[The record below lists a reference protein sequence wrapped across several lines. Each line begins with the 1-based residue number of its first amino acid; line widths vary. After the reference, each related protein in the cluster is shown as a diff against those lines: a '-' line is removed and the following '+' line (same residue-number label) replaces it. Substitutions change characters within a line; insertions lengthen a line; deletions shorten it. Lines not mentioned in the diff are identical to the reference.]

1 MTLPMTSRKTILG
14 NNPKMCTKMKKFNS
28 ILVAAMGMAALTVS
42 CKQEGLEPVAPEEGQ
57 TIKVE
62 VSLGETLK
70 GTFTDREGLRWEVGD
85 VLWCWDWNT
94 GDKFESKAL
103 TAEDLFEEGTTA
115 SFTFPKELISVD
127 REIEFVSPNNHPSN
141 KMEVT
146 YTMNDDANLS
156 HEFNSFTQD
165 EAGSINKRRLFLHN
179 GKTLITNAKG
189 NVPKVKMDICGTI
202 VRVMPYTTTHNDEKV
217 LSVQLN
223 TKAGTYLIGTV
234 IYDRK
239 NGTYTSAT
247 EKKYA
252 AYNNIKATLKT
263 PFSLDGVTSK
273 ESSKGIYLPIPATA
287 KGESFEG
294 YQVTVETDKGV
305 YLFLTDKALTVSENA
320 VKNIYLNL
328 EKGSTGLLRYVGSIG
343 ESTDDIVVPSTSNAN
358 MDLGFWK
365 AQVSSNGSG
374 WEDRL
379 NAENKAF
386 YDNVV
391 FECKDAVTGKPVDW
405 VSVSYGSSDCCHWMA
420 NIKENVGEERS
431 AIITGTYSN
440 VDDYALENGY
450 KTVSRK
456 LVQKAEGAVKVLDF
470 QNGIGDTVIDPE
482 EKETSLNWY
491 AIRVD
496 GQVIEGS
503 DARYDELYGNA
514 TFTAYVNGVGS
525 EVADWLTVS
534 YKPKSTWVAVK
545 AQKNVGAERKALVYC
560 EYKAPEGYEFKEGIP
575 GYKDKTTCYMQFLV
589 TQKAGMVVTASFDG
603 VYSGLVP
610 AAGETIAAANLK
622 VEVNGV
628 AVSDYTKLSEYGL
641 SLSASAGTV
650 SVAADGKVTLVVPE
664 NKPNKEKTYT
674 ISLKQESKVIASCEI
689 KQEAGEG
696 SGVVEHTYSY
706 NVFNNAENGSK
717 NVGFGKEAG
726 TKGDWYRIE
735 NVTIDGKT
743 YKPGDDMKNLVEDT
757 ELISALTSHIFTF
770 GEITESDVQVSG
782 VDPLTTDPESFVELV
797 PWTDGGAAIYFRI
810 VFKNEN
816 ATGAR
821 RTFKVITKDG
831 EGNVTSTIVY
841 FQNA

>member
-1 MTLPMTSRKTILG
+1 
-14 NNPKMCTKMKKFNS
+14 MKKFNS

-70 GTFTDREGLRWEVGD
+70 GTFTDSEGLRWEVGD
-85 VLWCWDWNT
+85 VLWCWDWNRNE
-94 GDKFESKAL
+94 KFESEAL
-103 TAEDLFEEGTTA
+103 TAEDLSTDHTTA
-115 SFTFPKELISVD
+115 SFTFPKELISKD
-127 REIEFVSPNNHPSN
+127 REIEFVSPNNHPDN

-146 YTMNDDANLS
+146 YTMNDDVNLCP
-156 HEFNSFTQD
+156 EFNSFTQD

-179 GKTLITNAKG
+179 GNALITNAKG
-189 NVPKVKMDICGTI
+189 NVPKVKMEICGTI
-202 VRVMPYTTTHNDEKV
+202 VRVMPYTTTHNDEEV
-217 LSVQLN
+217 RSVQLN
-223 TKAGTYLIGTV
+223 TKAGTNLTGTV
-234 IYDRK
+234 VYDRK

-252 AYNNIKATLKT
+252 AHNNIKATLKKS
-263 PFSLDGVTSK
+263 FSLDGVTSK
-273 ESSKGIYLPIPATA
+273 GSSKGIYLPIPATA

-328 EKGSTGLLRYVGSIG
+328 EKGSKGLLRYFGSIG
-343 ESTDDIVVPSTSNAN
+343 QSTDDIVVPSTSNAN
-358 MDLGFWK
+358 MDLGFWQ
-365 AQVSSNGSG
+365 AQVSSNGSA

-405 VSVSYGSSDCCHWMA
+405 VSVSYGSGDCCHWMA

-431 AIITGTYSN
+431 AIITGTFSN
-440 VDDYALENGY
+440 VDGYALENGY

-456 LVQKAEGAVKVLDF
+456 LVQKAAGAVKVLDF

-482 EKETSLNWY
+482 EKETDLNWY

-496 GQVIEGS
+496 GQTIEGT

-514 TFTAYVNGVGS
+514 TFTAYVDGVGS

-545 AQKNVGAERKALVYC
+545 ALKNVGAERKALVYR
-560 EYKAPEGYEFKEGIP
+560 EFKAPEGYEFKEGIP
-575 GYKDKTTCYMQFLV
+575 GYKDKTTAYMQFFV
-589 TQKAGMVVTASFDG
+589 TQKSGMVVTASFDG

-610 AAGETIAAANLK
+610 AAGGTIAAANLK

-628 AVSDYTKLSEYGL
+628 AVSDYTKLSENGL
-641 SLSASAGTV
+641 TLTASAGTV

-689 KQEAGEG
+689 KQEAGDG
-696 SGVVEHTYSY
+696 SGAVGHTYSY
-706 NVFNNAENGSK
+706 NIFNDKPDGSK
-717 NVGFGKEAG
+717 DTGFGPG
-726 TKGDWYRIE
+726 KGFVGNYYRIE

-743 YKPGDDMKNLVEDT
+743 YQPGDDMKNLVNDT
-757 ELISALTSHIFTF
+757 ELINALTSHIFSF

-782 VDPLTTDPESFVELV
+782 TDPLTTDPETFVELV
-797 PWTDGGAAIYFRI
+797 PWTDGGAAIYFGI

-816 ATGAR
+816 TTGAR
-821 RTFKVITKDG
+821 RTFKVITKDA

-841 FQNA
+841 FQNH

>member
-1 MTLPMTSRKTILG
+1 
-14 NNPKMCTKMKKFNS
+14 MKKFNS
-28 ILVAAMGMAALTVS
+28 ILVAAMGMAALAVS

-94 GDKFESKAL
+94 NVKFESEAL
-103 TAEDLFEEGTTA
+103 TAEDLSEDHTTA

-127 REIEFVSPNNHPSN
+127 REIEFVSPNNHPDN

-146 YTMNDDANLS
+146 YAMNNDANLCP
-156 HEFNSFTQD
+156 EFNSFTQD

-179 GKTLITNAKG
+179 GNALITNAKG

-223 TKAGTYLIGTV
+223 TKAGTNLIGTV
-234 IYDRK
+234 VYDRK
-239 NGTYTSAT
+239 NGTYESAT
-247 EKKYA
+247 KKNYA

-287 KGESFEG
+287 EGESFEG

-328 EKGSTGLLRYVGSIG
+328 EKGSTGLLRYIGNIG
-343 ESTDDIVVPSTSNAN
+343 ESTYDIVVPSTSNAN

-365 AQVSSNGSG
+365 AQVLSSNGSF

-379 NAENKAF
+379 GPENKAF

-391 FECKDAVTGKPVDW
+391 FECKDAVTGEPVDW
-405 VSVSYGSSDCCHWMA
+405 VSVTYGADDCCHWMA
-420 NIKENVGEERS
+420 NIKENAGEERS
-431 AIITGTYSN
+431 AIITGTFSN
-440 VDDYALENGY
+440 VDSYALENGY

-456 LVQKAEGAVKVLDF
+456 LVQKAAGAVKVLDF
-470 QNGIGDTVIDPE
+470 QGGYGINIPLGNIEINSEV
-482 EKETSLNWY
+482 TSDIRHNWY

-496 GQVIEGS
+496 GQIIQGS
-503 DARYDELYGNA
+503 DAKYDELYGNA
-514 TFTAYVNGVGS
+514 TFTAYVGGVGG

-534 YKPKSTWVAVK
+534 YVPKDTWVVIK

-575 GYKDKTTCYMQFLV
+575 GYKDKTTAYMQFFV
-589 TQKAGMVVTASFDG
+589 TQKSGMVVTASFDG

-650 SVAADGKVTLVVPE
+650 SIAADGKVTLVVPE

-689 KQEAGEG
+689 KQEAGTEAP
-696 SGVVEHTYSY
+696 SGTQYTYTI
-706 NVFNNAENGSK
+706 VKNNGNKSGDAWGMPVNGK
-717 NVGFGKEAG
+717 NGADFTIKDVKLDG
-726 TKGDWYRIE
+726 
-735 NVTIDGKT
+735 NSVT
-743 YKPGDDMKNLVEDT
+743 
-757 ELISALTSHIFTF
+757 
-770 GEITESDVQVSG
+770 ITESIANEIIAQAFKILPERPAGQYADYKTVDAGQIYVFAVYINGSEMG
-782 VDPLTTDPESFVELV
+782 VGVGTLDNSLKYIAKIVWCESDGTEAGHWFIFV
-797 PWTDGGAAIYFRI
+797 P
-810 VFKNEN
+810 
-816 ATGAR
+816 
-821 RTFKVITKDG
+821 
-831 EGNVTSTIVY
+831 
-841 FQNA
+841 

>member
-1 MTLPMTSRKTILG
+1 
-14 NNPKMCTKMKKFNS
+14 MKKFNS
-28 ILVAAMGMAALTVS
+28 ILVAAMGMAALAVS

-94 GDKFESKAL
+94 NVKFESNAL
-103 TAEDLFEEGTTA
+103 TAEDLSGDGTTA

-127 REIEFVSPNNHPSN
+127 REIEFVSPNNHPDN

-146 YTMNDDANLS
+146 YAMNNDANLCP
-156 HEFNSFTQD
+156 EFNSFTQD

-179 GKTLITNAKG
+179 GNALITNAKG

-202 VRVMPYTTTHNDEKV
+202 VRVMPYTTTHNGEKV

-223 TKAGTYLIGTV
+223 TKAGTNLIGTV
-234 IYDRK
+234 VYDRK
-239 NGTYTSAT
+239 NGTYESAT
-247 EKKYA
+247 KKNYA

-287 KGESFEG
+287 EGESFEG

-328 EKGSTGLLRYVGSIG
+328 EKGSTGLLRYIGNIG
-343 ESTDDIVVPSTSNAN
+343 ESTYDIVVPSTSNAN

-365 AQVSSNGSG
+365 AQVLSSNGSF

-379 NAENKAF
+379 GPENKAF

-391 FECKDAVTGKPVDW
+391 FECKDAVTGEPVDW
-405 VSVSYGSSDCCHWMA
+405 VSVTYGADDCCHWMA
-420 NIKENVGEERS
+420 NIKENAGEERS
-431 AIITGTYSN
+431 AIITGTFSN
-440 VDDYALENGY
+440 VDSYALENGY

-456 LVQKAEGAVKVLDF
+456 LVQKAAGAVKVLDF
-470 QNGIGDTVIDPE
+470 QGGYGINIPLGNIEINSEV
-482 EKETSLNWY
+482 TSDIRHNWY

-496 GQVIEGS
+496 GQIIQGS
-503 DARYDELYGNA
+503 DAKYDELYGNA
-514 TFTAYVNGVGS
+514 TFTAYVGGVGG

-534 YKPKSTWVAVK
+534 YVPKDTWVVIK

-575 GYKDKTTCYMQFLV
+575 GYKDKTTAYMQFFV
-589 TQKAGMVVTASFDG
+589 TQKSGMVVTASFDG

-689 KQEAGEG
+689 KQEAGTEAP
-696 SGVVEHTYSY
+696 SGTQYTYTI
-706 NVFNNAENGSK
+706 VKNNGNKSGDAWGMPVNGK
-717 NVGFGKEAG
+717 NGADFTIKDVKLDG
-726 TKGDWYRIE
+726 
-735 NVTIDGKT
+735 NSVT
-743 YKPGDDMKNLVEDT
+743 
-757 ELISALTSHIFTF
+757 
-770 GEITESDVQVSG
+770 ITESIANEIIAQAFKILPERPAGQYADYKTVDAGQIYVFAVYINGSEMG
-782 VDPLTTDPESFVELV
+782 VGVGTLDNSLKYIAKIVWCESDGTEAGHWFIFV
-797 PWTDGGAAIYFRI
+797 P
-810 VFKNEN
+810 
-816 ATGAR
+816 
-821 RTFKVITKDG
+821 
-831 EGNVTSTIVY
+831 
-841 FQNA
+841 

>member
-1 MTLPMTSRKTILG
+1 
-14 NNPKMCTKMKKFNS
+14 MKKFNS

-70 GTFTDREGLRWEVGD
+70 GTFTDREGLRWEAGD

-94 GDKFESKAL
+94 NEKFESKAL
-103 TAEDLFEEGTTA
+103 TAEDLFGDGTTA
-115 SFTFPKELISVD
+115 SFTFPKELVSVD
-127 REIEFVSPNNHPSN
+127 REIEFVSPNNHSSN

-146 YTMNDDANLS
+146 YAMNNDSALCP
-156 HEFNSFTQD
+156 EFNSFTQD

-179 GKTLITNAKG
+179 GNTLINNAKD

-223 TKAGTYLIGTV
+223 TKAGTNLIGTV
-234 IYDRK
+234 VYDRK
-239 NGTYTSAT
+239 NGTYESAT
-247 EKKYA
+247 KKNYA

-294 YQVTVETDKGV
+294 YQVTVVTDKGV

-328 EKGSTGLLRYVGSIG
+328 EKGSTGLLRYAGNIG
-343 ESTDDIVVPSTSNAN
+343 ESTDDIVVPSTSNAK

-365 AQVSSNGSG
+365 AQVSSDGSA

-379 NAENKAF
+379 GPENKVF

-391 FECKDAVTGKPVDW
+391 FECKDAVTGEPVDW
-405 VSVSYGSSDCCHWMA
+405 VSVTYGSGDCCHWMA
-420 NIKENVGEERS
+420 NIKENAGEERS

-440 VDDYALENGY
+440 VNGYALENGY

-456 LVQKAEGAVKVLDF
+456 LVQKAAGAVKVLDF
-470 QNGIGDTVIDPE
+470 QGGFGINIPLGNIEINSEVTPDNDIRH
-482 EKETSLNWY
+482 NWY

-496 GQVIEGS
+496 GQIIQGS

-514 TFTAYVNGVGS
+514 TFTAHVGGADG
-525 EVADWLTVS
+525 EVADWLKVS
-534 YKPKSTWVAVK
+534 YVPKDTWVVIN

-560 EYKAPEGYEFKEGIP
+560 EFKAPEGYEFKKGIN
-575 GYKDKTTCYMQFLV
+575 GYKDKTTAYMQFFV
-589 TQKAGMVVTASFDG
+589 TQKSGMVVTASFDG

-622 VEVNGV
+622 VEVNGA

-689 KQEAGEG
+689 KQEAGTEAP
-696 SGVVEHTYSY
+696 SGTQYTYTL
-706 NVFNNAENGSK
+706 VKNNGNSSGIAWGMQVNHKNGADFAIK
-717 NVGFGKEAG
+717 DVKLDGN
-726 TKGDWYRIE
+726 
-735 NVTIDGKT
+735 NVTI
-743 YKPGDDMKNLVEDT
+743 
-757 ELISALTSHIFTF
+757 
-770 GEITESDVQVSG
+770 TESIANEIIAQAFKILPERPEGQYADYKTVDAGQIYAFAVSYNG
-782 VDPLTTDPESFVELV
+782 NNMEVGLGTLDNSQKYI
-797 PWTDGGAAIYFRI
+797 A
-810 VFKNEN
+810 
-816 ATGAR
+816 
-821 RTFKVITKDG
+821 KVIWCESDG
-831 EGNVTSTIVY
+831 TEAGHWFIFVP
-841 FQNA
+841 

>member
-1 MTLPMTSRKTILG
+1 
-14 NNPKMCTKMKKFNS
+14 MKKFNS

>member
-1 MTLPMTSRKTILG
+1 
-14 NNPKMCTKMKKFNS
+14 MKKFNS
-28 ILVAAMGMAALTVS
+28 IILAAMGMAALAVS

-94 GDKFESKAL
+94 NEKFESKAL
-103 TAEDLFEEGTTA
+103 TAEDLSKDHTTA

-127 REIEFVSPNNHPSN
+127 REIEFVSPNNHPDN

-146 YTMNDDANLS
+146 YAMNNDANLCP
-156 HEFNSFTQD
+156 EFNSFTQD

-179 GKTLITNAKG
+179 GNALITNAKG

-223 TKAGTYLIGTV
+223 TKAGTNLLGTV
-234 IYDRK
+234 VYDRK

-247 EKKYA
+247 KKNYA

-287 KGESFEG
+287 EGESFEG

-328 EKGSTGLLRYVGSIG
+328 EKGSTGLLHYVGNIG
-343 ESTDDIVVPSTSNAN
+343 ESTYDIVVPSTSNAN

-365 AQVSSNGSG
+365 AQVSSNGSA

-379 NAENKAF
+379 GSKNKAF

-391 FECKDAVTGKPVDW
+391 FECKDAVTGEPVDW
-405 VSVSYGSSDCCHWMA
+405 VSVTYGADDCCHWMA

-440 VDDYALENGY
+440 VDGYALENGY

-456 LVQKAEGAVKVLDF
+456 LVQKAAGAVKVLDF
-470 QNGIGDTVIDPE
+470 QGGYGENIPLGNIEINSEV
-482 EKETSLNWY
+482 TSDIRHNWY

-496 GQVIEGS
+496 GQIIQGS
-503 DARYDELYGNA
+503 DAKYDELYGNA
-514 TFTAYVNGVGS
+514 TFTAYVGGVGG

-534 YKPKSTWVAVK
+534 YVPKDTWVVIK

-575 GYKDKTTCYMQFLV
+575 GRKDKTTAYMQFFV
-589 TQKAGMVVTASFDG
+589 TQKSGMVVTASFDG
-603 VYSGLVP
+603 VYSGLVS

-622 VEVNGV
+622 VEVNGT

-641 SLSASAGTV
+641 SLSASAGIV

-689 KQEAGEG
+689 KQEAGTEAP
-696 SGVVEHTYSY
+696 SGTQYTYTI
-706 NVFNNAENGSK
+706 VKNNGNKSGDAWGMPVNGK
-717 NVGFGKEAG
+717 NGADFTIKDVKLDG
-726 TKGDWYRIE
+726 
-735 NVTIDGKT
+735 NSVT
-743 YKPGDDMKNLVEDT
+743 
-757 ELISALTSHIFTF
+757 
-770 GEITESDVQVSG
+770 ITESIANEIIAQAFKILPERPAGQYADYKTVDAGQIYVFAVYINGSEMG
-782 VDPLTTDPESFVELV
+782 VGVGTLDNSLKYIAKIVWCESDGTEAGHWFVFV
-797 PWTDGGAAIYFRI
+797 P
-810 VFKNEN
+810 
-816 ATGAR
+816 
-821 RTFKVITKDG
+821 
-831 EGNVTSTIVY
+831 
-841 FQNA
+841 

>member
-1 MTLPMTSRKTILG
+1 
-14 NNPKMCTKMKKFNS
+14 MKKFNS
-28 ILVAAMGMAALTVS
+28 ILVAAMGMAALAVS

-94 GDKFESKAL
+94 NEKFESEAL
-103 TAEDLFEEGTTA
+103 TAEDLSEDHTTA

-127 REIEFVSPNNHPSN
+127 REIEFVSPNNHPDN

-146 YTMNDDANLS
+146 YAMNNDKALCP
-156 HEFNSFTQD
+156 EFNSFTQD

-179 GKTLITNAKG
+179 GNALITNAKG

-223 TKAGTYLIGTV
+223 TKAGTNLIGTV
-234 IYDRK
+234 VYDRK
-239 NGTYTSAT
+239 NGTYESAT
-247 EKKYA
+247 KKNYA

-287 KGESFEG
+287 EGESFEG

-328 EKGSTGLLRYVGSIG
+328 EKGSTGLLRYIGNIG
-343 ESTDDIVVPSTSNAN
+343 ESTYDIVVPSTSNAN

-365 AQVSSNGSG
+365 AQVLSSNGSF

-379 NAENKAF
+379 GQENKAF

-391 FECKDAVTGKPVDW
+391 FECKDAVTGEPVDW
-405 VSVSYGSSDCCHWMA
+405 VSVTYGADDCCHWMA
-420 NIKENVGEERS
+420 NIKENAGEERS
-431 AIITGTYSN
+431 AIITGTFSN
-440 VDDYALENGY
+440 VDGYALENGY

-456 LVQKAEGAVKVLDF
+456 LVQKAAGAVKVLDF
-470 QNGIGDTVIDPE
+470 QGGYGINIPLGNIEINSEV
-482 EKETSLNWY
+482 TSDIRHNWY

-496 GQVIEGS
+496 GQIIQGS
-503 DARYDELYGNA
+503 DAKYDELYGNA
-514 TFTAYVNGVGS
+514 TFTAYVGGVGG

-534 YKPKSTWVAVK
+534 YVPKDTWVVIK

-575 GYKDKTTCYMQFLV
+575 GYKDKTTAYMQFFV

-622 VEVNGV
+622 VEVNGT

-641 SLSASAGTV
+641 SLSASAGIV

-689 KQEAGEG
+689 KQEAGTEAP
-696 SGVVEHTYSY
+696 SGTQYTYTL
-706 NVFNNAENGSK
+706 VKNNGNLSGIAWGMPVNHKNGADFAIK
-717 NVGFGKEAG
+717 DVKLDGN
-726 TKGDWYRIE
+726 
-735 NVTIDGKT
+735 NVTI
-743 YKPGDDMKNLVEDT
+743 
-757 ELISALTSHIFTF
+757 
-770 GEITESDVQVSG
+770 TESIANEIIAQAFKILPERPEGQYADYKTVDAGQIYAFAVSYNG
-782 VDPLTTDPESFVELV
+782 NYMEVGLGTLDNSQKYI
-797 PWTDGGAAIYFRI
+797 A
-810 VFKNEN
+810 
-816 ATGAR
+816 
-821 RTFKVITKDG
+821 KVIWCDSDG
-831 EGNVTSTIVY
+831 TEAGHWFIFVP
-841 FQNA
+841 

>member
-1 MTLPMTSRKTILG
+1 
-14 NNPKMCTKMKKFNS
+14 MKKFNS
-28 ILVAAMGMAALTVS
+28 ILVAAMGMAALAVS

-94 GDKFESKAL
+94 NVKFESEAL
-103 TAEDLFEEGTTA
+103 TAEDLSEDHTTA

-127 REIEFVSPNNHPSN
+127 REIEFVSPNNHPDN

-146 YTMNDDANLS
+146 YAMNNDKALCP
-156 HEFNSFTQD
+156 EFNSFTQD
-165 EAGSINKRRLFLHN
+165 EAGFINKRRLFLHN
-179 GKTLITNAKG
+179 GNALITNAKG

-223 TKAGTYLIGTV
+223 TKAGTNLIGTV
-234 IYDRK
+234 VYDRK
-239 NGTYTSAT
+239 NGTYESAT
-247 EKKYA
+247 KKNYA

-287 KGESFEG
+287 EGESFEG

-328 EKGSTGLLRYVGSIG
+328 EKGSTGLLRYIGNIG
-343 ESTDDIVVPSTSNAN
+343 ESTYDIVVPSTSNAN

-365 AQVSSNGSG
+365 AQVLSSNGSF

-379 NAENKAF
+379 GPENKAF

-391 FECKDAVTGKPVDW
+391 FECKDAVTGEPVDW
-405 VSVSYGSSDCCHWMA
+405 VSVTYGADDCCHWMA
-420 NIKENVGEERS
+420 NIKENAGEERS
-431 AIITGTYSN
+431 AIITGTFSN
-440 VDDYALENGY
+440 VDSYALENGY

-456 LVQKAEGAVKVLDF
+456 LVQKAAGAVKVLDF
-470 QNGIGDTVIDPE
+470 QGGYGINIPLGNIEINSEV
-482 EKETSLNWY
+482 TSDIRHNWY

-496 GQVIEGS
+496 GQIIQGS
-503 DARYDELYGNA
+503 DAKYDELYGNA
-514 TFTAYVNGVGS
+514 TFTAYVGGVGG

-534 YKPKSTWVAVK
+534 YVPKDTWVVIK

-575 GYKDKTTCYMQFLV
+575 GYKDKTTAYMQFFV
-589 TQKAGMVVTASFDG
+589 TQKSGMVVTASFDG

-689 KQEAGEG
+689 KQEAGTEAP
-696 SGVVEHTYSY
+696 SGTQYTYTI
-706 NVFNNAENGSK
+706 VKNNGNKSGDAWGMPVNGK
-717 NVGFGKEAG
+717 NGADFTIKDVKLDG
-726 TKGDWYRIE
+726 
-735 NVTIDGKT
+735 NSVT
-743 YKPGDDMKNLVEDT
+743 
-757 ELISALTSHIFTF
+757 
-770 GEITESDVQVSG
+770 ITESIANEIIAQAFKILPERPAGQYADYKTVDAGQIYVFAVYINGSEMG
-782 VDPLTTDPESFVELV
+782 VGVGTLDNSLKYIAKIVWCESDGTEAGHWFVFV
-797 PWTDGGAAIYFRI
+797 P
-810 VFKNEN
+810 
-816 ATGAR
+816 
-821 RTFKVITKDG
+821 
-831 EGNVTSTIVY
+831 
-841 FQNA
+841 

>member
-1 MTLPMTSRKTILG
+1 
-14 NNPKMCTKMKKFNS
+14 MKKFNS
-28 ILVAAMGMAALTVS
+28 ILVAAMGMAALAVS
-42 CKQEGLEPVAPEEGQ
+42 CKQEGLEPVAPEEEQ

-94 GDKFESKAL
+94 NEKFESKAL
-103 TAEDLFEEGTTA
+103 TAEDLSKDHTTA

-127 REIEFVSPNNHPSN
+127 REIEFVSPNNHPDN

-146 YTMNDDANLS
+146 YAMNNDANLCP
-156 HEFNSFTQD
+156 EFNSFTQD

-179 GKTLITNAKG
+179 GNALITNAKG

-223 TKAGTYLIGTV
+223 TKAGTNLLGTV
-234 IYDRK
+234 VYDRK

-247 EKKYA
+247 KKNYA

-287 KGESFEG
+287 EGESFEG

-328 EKGSTGLLRYVGSIG
+328 EKGSTGLLRYTGNIG
-343 ESTDDIVVPSTSNAN
+343 ETYDIVVPSTSNAN

-365 AQVSSNGSG
+365 AQVLSSNGSF

-379 NAENKAF
+379 GQENKAF

-391 FECKDAVTGKPVDW
+391 FECKDAVTGEPVDW
-405 VSVSYGSSDCCHWMA
+405 VSVTYGADDCCHWMA
-420 NIKENVGEERS
+420 NIKENAGEERS
-431 AIITGTYSN
+431 AIITGTFSN
-440 VDDYALENGY
+440 VDGYALENGY
-450 KTVSRK
+450 RTVSRK
-456 LVQKAEGAVKVLDF
+456 LVQKAAGAVKVLDF
-470 QNGIGDTVIDPE
+470 QGGFGVNLPLGNIEINSEVTPDIRH
-482 EKETSLNWY
+482 NWY

-496 GQVIEGS
+496 GQIVQGS
-503 DARYDELYGNA
+503 DAKYDELYGNA
-514 TFTAYVNGVGS
+514 TFTAYVGGVGG

-534 YKPKSTWVAVK
+534 YLPKDTWVVIN

-560 EYKAPEGYEFKEGIP
+560 EYKAPEGYEFKEGIN
-575 GYKDKTTCYMQFLV
+575 GYKDKTTAYMQFFV
-589 TQKAGMVVTASFDG
+589 TQKSGMVVTASFDG

-622 VEVNGV
+622 VDVNGV

-641 SLSASAGTV
+641 SLTASAGTV

-689 KQEAGEG
+689 KQEAGTEAP
-696 SGVVEHTYSY
+696 SGTQYTYTL
-706 NVFNNAENGSK
+706 VKNNGNPSGIAWGMLVNHKNGADFAIK
-717 NVGFGKEAG
+717 DVKLDGN
-726 TKGDWYRIE
+726 
-735 NVTIDGKT
+735 NVTI
-743 YKPGDDMKNLVEDT
+743 
-757 ELISALTSHIFTF
+757 
-770 GEITESDVQVSG
+770 TESIANEIIAQAFKILPERPEGQYADYKTVDAGQIYAFAVSYNG
-782 VDPLTTDPESFVELV
+782 NNMEVGLGTLDNSQKYI
-797 PWTDGGAAIYFRI
+797 A
-810 VFKNEN
+810 
-816 ATGAR
+816 
-821 RTFKVITKDG
+821 KVIWCESDG
-831 EGNVTSTIVY
+831 TEAGHWFIFVP
-841 FQNA
+841 

>member
-1 MTLPMTSRKTILG
+1 
-14 NNPKMCTKMKKFNS
+14 MKKFNS

-85 VLWCWDWNT
+85 VLWCWDWDKNE
-94 GDKFESKAL
+94 KFESEAL

-115 SFTFPKELISVD
+115 SFTFPKELISED
-127 REIEFVSPNNHPSN
+127 REIEFVSPNNHPDN

-146 YTMNDDANLS
+146 YTMNDDVNLCP
-156 HEFNSFTQD
+156 EFNSFTQD

-179 GKTLITNAKG
+179 GNALITNAKG
-189 NVPKVKMDICGTI
+189 NVPKVKMEICGTI
-202 VRVMPYTTTHNDEKV
+202 VRVMPYTTTHNDEEV
-217 LSVQLN
+217 RSVQLN
-223 TKAGTYLIGTV
+223 TKAGTNLTGTV
-234 IYDRK
+234 VYDRK

-247 EKKYA
+247 VKKYA
-252 AYNNIKATLKT
+252 AHNNIKATLEK

-328 EKGSTGLLRYVGSIG
+328 EKGSTGLLRYFGSIG

-358 MDLGFWK
+358 MDLGFWQ
-365 AQVSSNGSG
+365 AQVSSNGSA

-391 FECKDAVTGKPVDW
+391 FECKDAVTGEPVDW
-405 VSVSYGSSDCCHWMA
+405 VSVTYGADDCCHWMA

-431 AIITGTYSN
+431 AIITGTFSN
-440 VDDYALENGY
+440 VDGYALENGY

-456 LVQKAEGAVKVLDF
+456 LVQKAAGAVKVLDF

-482 EKETSLNWY
+482 EKETDLNWY

-496 GQVIEGS
+496 GQTIEGT

-514 TFTAYVNGVGS
+514 TFTAYVRGVGS

-534 YKPKSTWVAVK
+534 YKPKATWVAVK
-545 AQKNVGAERKALVYC
+545 ALKNVGAERKALVYC
-560 EYKAPEGYEFKEGIP
+560 EFKAPEGYEFKEGIP
-575 GYKDKTTCYMQFLV
+575 GYKDKTTAYMQFFV
-589 TQKAGMVVTASFDG
+589 TQKSGMVVTASFDG

-610 AAGETIAAANLK
+610 AAGETITAANLK

-641 SLSASAGTV
+641 DLSASAGTV

-689 KQEAGEG
+689 KQEAGDG
-696 SGVVEHTYSY
+696 SGAVGHTYSY
-706 NVFNNAENGSK
+706 NIFNDKPDGSK
-717 NVGFGKEAG
+717 DTGFGPG
-726 TKGDWYRIE
+726 KGFVGNYYRIE

-743 YKPGDDMKNLVEDT
+743 YQPGDDMKNLVNDT
-757 ELISALTSHIFTF
+757 ELINALTSHIFSF

-782 VDPLTTDPESFVELV
+782 TDPLTTDPETFVELV
-797 PWTDGGAAIYFRI
+797 PWTDGGAAIYFGI

-816 ATGAR
+816 TTGAR
-821 RTFKVITKDG
+821 RTFKVITKDA

-841 FQNA
+841 FQNH

>member
-1 MTLPMTSRKTILG
+1 
-14 NNPKMCTKMKKFNS
+14 MKKFNS

-94 GDKFESKAL
+94 NEKFESEAL

-146 YTMNDDANLS
+146 YSMNNDVNLCS
-156 HEFNSFTQD
+156 EFNSFTQD

-179 GKTLITNAKG
+179 GNALITNAKG
-189 NVPKVKMDICGTI
+189 NVPKVKMEICGTI

-223 TKAGTYLIGTV
+223 TKAGTNLIGTV
-234 IYDRK
+234 VYDRK
-239 NGTYTSAT
+239 NGTYESAT
-247 EKKYA
+247 KKNHTP
-252 AYNNIKATLKT
+252 YNNIEARLKT
-263 PFSLDGVTSK
+263 PFSLEGVTSK

-294 YQVTVETDKGV
+294 YQVTVLTDKGV

-328 EKGSTGLLRYVGSIG
+328 EKGSTGLLRYVGNIG
-343 ESTDDIVVPSTSNAN
+343 ESTYDIVVPSTSNAN

-365 AQVSSNGSG
+365 AQVSSNGSA

-405 VSVSYGSSDCCHWMA
+405 VSVTYGAGDCCHWMA

-431 AIITGTYSN
+431 AIITGTFSN
-440 VDDYALENGY
+440 VNGYALENGY

-456 LVQKAEGAVKVLDF
+456 LVQKAAGAVKVLDF
-470 QNGIGDTVIDPE
+470 RGGYGENIPIGDQNIDSEVTPDNDVRI
-482 EKETSLNWY
+482 TWY

-496 GQVIEGS
+496 GQIIEGS

-514 TFTAYVNGVGS
+514 TFKAYVGGVGS

-534 YKPKSTWVAVK
+534 YVPKDTWVVIK

-560 EYKAPEGYEFKEGIP
+560 EFKAPEGYEFKEGIP
-575 GYKDKTTCYMQFLV
+575 GYKDKTTAYMQFFV
-589 TQKAGMVVTASFDG
+589 TQKSGMVVTASFDG

-610 AAGETIAAANLK
+610 AAGETITAANLK

-641 SLSASAGTV
+641 DLSASAGTV

-674 ISLKQESKVIASCEI
+674 ISLKQKSKVIASCEI
-689 KQEAGEG
+689 KQEAGTEAPSGTQYTYTLEKKNGNG
-696 SGVVEHTYSY
+696 SGAIWGMLVNHK
-706 NVFNNAENGSK
+706 NGADFAIK
-717 NVGFGKEAG
+717 DVKLDGN
-726 TKGDWYRIE
+726 
-735 NVTIDGKT
+735 NVTI
-743 YKPGDDMKNLVEDT
+743 
-757 ELISALTSHIFTF
+757 
-770 GEITESDVQVSG
+770 TESIANEIIAQAFKILPERPEGQYADYKTVDAGQIYAFAVSYNG
-782 VDPLTTDPESFVELV
+782 NNMEVGLGTLDNSQKYIAKVTWCESDGTEAGHWFIFV
-797 PWTDGGAAIYFRI
+797 P
-810 VFKNEN
+810 
-816 ATGAR
+816 
-821 RTFKVITKDG
+821 
-831 EGNVTSTIVY
+831 
-841 FQNA
+841 

>member
-1 MTLPMTSRKTILG
+1 
-14 NNPKMCTKMKKFNS
+14 MKKFNS
-28 ILVAAMGMAALTVS
+28 ILVAAMGMAALAVS

-94 GDKFESKAL
+94 NVKFESNAL
-103 TAEDLFEEGTTA
+103 TAEDLSGDGTTA

-127 REIEFVSPNNHPSN
+127 REIEFVSPNNHPDN

-146 YTMNDDANLS
+146 YAMNNDANLCP
-156 HEFNSFTQD
+156 EFNSFTQD

-179 GKTLITNAKG
+179 GNALITNAKG

-202 VRVMPYTTTHNDEKV
+202 VRVMPYTTTHNGEKV

-223 TKAGTYLIGTV
+223 TKAGTNLIGTV
-234 IYDRK
+234 VYDRK
-239 NGTYTSAT
+239 NGTYESAT
-247 EKKYA
+247 KKNYA

-287 KGESFEG
+287 EGESFEG

-328 EKGSTGLLRYVGSIG
+328 EKGSTGLLRYIGNIG
-343 ESTDDIVVPSTSNAN
+343 ESTYDIVVPSTSNAN

-365 AQVSSNGSG
+365 AQVLSSNGSF

-379 NAENKAF
+379 GPENKAF

-391 FECKDAVTGKPVDW
+391 FECKDAVTGEPVDW
-405 VSVSYGSSDCCHWMA
+405 VSVTYGADDCCHWMA
-420 NIKENVGEERS
+420 NIKENAGEERS
-431 AIITGTYSN
+431 AIITGTFSN
-440 VDDYALENGY
+440 VDSYALENGY

-456 LVQKAEGAVKVLDF
+456 LVQKAAGAVKVLDF
-470 QNGIGDTVIDPE
+470 QGGYGINIPLGNIEINSEV
-482 EKETSLNWY
+482 TSDIRHNWY

-496 GQVIEGS
+496 GQIIQGS
-503 DARYDELYGNA
+503 DAKYDELYGNA
-514 TFTAYVNGVGS
+514 TFTAYVGGVGG

-534 YKPKSTWVAVK
+534 YVPKDTWVVIK

-575 GYKDKTTCYMQFLV
+575 GYKDKTTVYMQFFV
-589 TQKAGMVVTASFDG
+589 TQKSGMVVTASFDG

-689 KQEAGEG
+689 KQEAGTEAP
-696 SGVVEHTYSY
+696 SGTQYTYTI
-706 NVFNNAENGSK
+706 VKNNGNKSGDAWGMPVNGK
-717 NVGFGKEAG
+717 NGADFTIKDVKLDG
-726 TKGDWYRIE
+726 
-735 NVTIDGKT
+735 NSVT
-743 YKPGDDMKNLVEDT
+743 
-757 ELISALTSHIFTF
+757 
-770 GEITESDVQVSG
+770 ITESIANEIIAQAFKILPERPAGQYADYKTVDAGQIYVFAVYINGSEMG
-782 VDPLTTDPESFVELV
+782 VGVGTLDNSLKYIAKIVWCESDGTEAGHWFIFV
-797 PWTDGGAAIYFRI
+797 P
-810 VFKNEN
+810 
-816 ATGAR
+816 
-821 RTFKVITKDG
+821 
-831 EGNVTSTIVY
+831 
-841 FQNA
+841 

>member
-1 MTLPMTSRKTILG
+1 
-14 NNPKMCTKMKKFNS
+14 MKKFNS
-28 ILVAAMGMAALTVS
+28 ILVAAMGMAVLAVS

-94 GDKFESKAL
+94 NVKFESEAL
-103 TAEDLFEEGTTA
+103 TAEDLSEDHTIA

-127 REIEFVSPNNHPSN
+127 REIEFVSPNNHPDN

-146 YTMNDDANLS
+146 YAMNNDKALCP
-156 HEFNSFTQD
+156 EFNSFTQD

-179 GKTLITNAKG
+179 GNALITNAKG

-217 LSVQLN
+217 ISVQLN
-223 TKAGTYLIGTV
+223 TKAGTNLIGTV
-234 IYDRK
+234 VYDRK
-239 NGTYTSAT
+239 NGTYESAT
-247 EKKYA
+247 KKNYA

-273 ESSKGIYLPIPATA
+273 ESSKGIYFPIPATA
-287 KGESFEG
+287 EGESFEG

-328 EKGSTGLLRYVGSIG
+328 EKGSTGLLRYIGNIG
-343 ESTDDIVVPSTSNAN
+343 ESTYDIVVPSTSNVN

-365 AQVSSNGSG
+365 AQVLSSNGSF

-379 NAENKAF
+379 GQENKAF

-391 FECKDAVTGKPVDW
+391 FECKDAVTGEPVDW
-405 VSVSYGSSDCCHWMA
+405 VSVTYGADDCCHWMA
-420 NIKENVGEERS
+420 NIKENAGEERS
-431 AIITGTYSN
+431 AIITGTFSN
-440 VDDYALENGY
+440 VDGYALENGY

-456 LVQKAEGAVKVLDF
+456 LVQKAAGAVKVLDF
-470 QNGIGDTVIDPE
+470 QGGFGVNIPLGNIEINSEV
-482 EKETSLNWY
+482 TSDIRHNWY

-496 GQVIEGS
+496 GQIIQGS
-503 DARYDELYGNA
+503 DAKYDELYGNA
-514 TFTAYVNGVGS
+514 TFTAYVGGVGG

-534 YKPKSTWVAVK
+534 YVPKDTWVVIK

-575 GYKDKTTCYMQFLV
+575 GYKDKTTAYMQFFV
-589 TQKAGMVVTASFDG
+589 TQKSGMVVTASFDG

-689 KQEAGEG
+689 KQEAGTEAP
-696 SGVVEHTYSY
+696 SGTQYTYTL
-706 NVFNNAENGSK
+706 VKNNGNPSGIAWGMPVNGK
-717 NVGFGKEAG
+717 NGADFAIKDVKLDGN
-726 TKGDWYRIE
+726 
-735 NVTIDGKT
+735 NVTI
-743 YKPGDDMKNLVEDT
+743 
-757 ELISALTSHIFTF
+757 
-770 GEITESDVQVSG
+770 TESIANEIIAQAFKILPERPEGQYADYKTVDAGQIYAFAVSYNG
-782 VDPLTTDPESFVELV
+782 NNMEVGLGTLDNSQKYI
-797 PWTDGGAAIYFRI
+797 A
-810 VFKNEN
+810 
-816 ATGAR
+816 
-821 RTFKVITKDG
+821 KVIWCESDG
-831 EGNVTSTIVY
+831 TEAGHWFIFVP
-841 FQNA
+841 

>member
-1 MTLPMTSRKTILG
+1 
-14 NNPKMCTKMKKFNS
+14 MKKFNS
-28 ILVAAMGMAALTVS
+28 ILVAAMGMAALAVS

-70 GTFTDREGLRWEVGD
+70 GTFTDREGLRWEAGD

-94 GDKFESKAL
+94 NEKFESEAL
-103 TAEDLFEEGTTA
+103 TEKDLSEDHTTA
-115 SFTFPKELISVD
+115 SFTFPKELTSVD
-127 REIEFVSPNNHPSN
+127 REIEFVSPNNHPDN

-146 YTMNDDANLS
+146 YSMNNDPALCT
-156 HEFNSFTQD
+156 EFNSFTQD

-179 GKTLITNAKG
+179 GSTLITNAKD

-223 TKAGTYLIGTV
+223 TKAGTNLIGTV
-234 IYDRK
+234 VYDRK
-239 NGTYTSAT
+239 NGTYESAT
-247 EKKYA
+247 KKNYTP
-252 AYNNIKATLKT
+252 YNNIEARLKT
-263 PFSLDGVTSK
+263 PFSLEGVTSK

-294 YQVTVETDKGV
+294 YQVTVVTDKGV
-305 YLFLTDKALTVSENA
+305 YIFLTDKALTVSENA

-328 EKGSTGLLRYVGSIG
+328 EKGSTGLLHYVGNIG
-343 ESTDDIVVPSTSNAN
+343 ESTYDIVVPSTSNAN

-365 AQVSSNGSG
+365 AQVSSNGSA

-379 NAENKAF
+379 GPENKAF

-391 FECKDAVTGKPVDW
+391 FECKDAVTGEPVDW
-405 VSVSYGSSDCCHWMA
+405 VSVTYGADDCCHWMA
-420 NIKENVGEERS
+420 NIKENAGEERS

-440 VDDYALENGY
+440 VNGYALENGY

-456 LVQKAEGAVKVLDF
+456 LVQKAAGAVKVLDF
-470 QNGIGDTVIDPE
+470 RGGYGENIPIGDQNIESEATPDEGKGI
-482 EKETSLNWY
+482 TWY

-496 GQVIEGS
+496 GQIIEGK
-503 DARYDELYGNA
+503 DAKYDELYGNA
-514 TFTAYVNGVGS
+514 TFTPYVGGVGS

-534 YKPKSTWVAVK
+534 YKPKDTWVVIK
-545 AQKNVGAERKALVYC
+545 AQRNVGAERKALVYC

-575 GYKDKTTCYMQFLV
+575 GYKDKTTAYMQFFV

-610 AAGETIAAANLK
+610 ASGETIAAANLK

-650 SVAADGKVTLVVPE
+650 SVSADGKVTLVVPE

-674 ISLKQESKVIASCEI
+674 ISLKQESKEIASCEI
-689 KQEAGEG
+689 KQEAGDG
-696 SGVVEHTYSY
+696 SGAVGHTYSY
-706 NVFNNAENGSK
+706 NIFNDKPDGSK
-717 NVGFGKEAG
+717 DTGFGPG
-726 TKGDWYRIE
+726 KGFVDNFYRIE

-743 YKPGDDMKNLVEDT
+743 YQPGDDMKNLVNDT
-757 ELISALTSHIFTF
+757 ELINALTSHIFSF

-782 VDPLTTDPESFVELV
+782 TDPLTTDPESFVELV
-797 PWTDGGAAIYFRI
+797 PWTDGGAAIYFGI

-816 ATGAR
+816 TTGAR
-821 RTFKVITKDG
+821 RTFKVITKDA

-841 FQNA
+841 FQNH

>member
-1 MTLPMTSRKTILG
+1 MTSKKMILG

-62 VSLGETLK
+62 VSIGETLK
-70 GTFTDREGLRWEVGD
+70 GTFTDSEGLRWEVGD
-85 VLWCWDWNT
+85 VLWCWDWDKNE
-94 GDKFESKAL
+94 KFESEAL

-115 SFTFPKELISVD
+115 SFTFPKELISED

-146 YTMNDDANLS
+146 YTMNDDVNLCP
-156 HEFNSFTQD
+156 EFNSFTQD

-179 GKTLITNAKG
+179 GNALITNAKG
-189 NVPKVKMDICGTI
+189 NVPKVKMEICGTI
-202 VRVMPYTTTHNDEKV
+202 VRVMPYTTTHNDEEV
-217 LSVQLN
+217 RSVQLN
-223 TKAGTYLIGTV
+223 TKAGTNLIGTV
-234 IYDRK
+234 VYDRK

-252 AYNNIKATLKT
+252 AHNNIKATLEK

-273 ESSKGIYLPIPATA
+273 GSSKGIYLPIPATA
-287 KGESFEG
+287 EGESFEG
-294 YQVTVETDKGV
+294 YQVTVVTDKGV

-365 AQVSSNGSG
+365 AQVSSNGSP

-391 FECKDAVTGKPVDW
+391 FECKDAVTGEPVDW
-405 VSVSYGSSDCCHWMA
+405 VSVTYGAGDCCHWMA

-440 VDDYALENGY
+440 VNGYALENGY
-450 KTVSRK
+450 RTVSRK
-456 LVQKAEGAVKVLDF
+456 LVQKAAGAVKVLDF

-482 EKETSLNWY
+482 EKETDLNRH

-514 TFTAYVNGVGS
+514 TFKAYVGGVGS

-545 AQKNVGAERKALVYC
+545 AQKNEGAERKALVYC
-560 EYKAPEGYEFKEGIP
+560 EFKAPEGYEFKDKID
-575 GYKDKTTCYMQFLV
+575 GYKDKTTCYMQFFV
-589 TQKAGMVVTASFDG
+589 TQKSGMVVTASFDG

-610 AAGETIAAANLK
+610 AAGGTIAAANLK

-628 AVSDYTKLSEYGL
+628 AVSDYTKLSENGL
-641 SLSASAGTV
+641 TLTASAGTV

-696 SGVVEHTYSY
+696 SGVVEHIYSY

-757 ELISALTSHIFTF
+757 ELISALTLSLIHI
-770 GEITESDVQVSG
+770 
-782 VDPLTTDPESFVELV
+782 
-797 PWTDGGAAIYFRI
+797 
-810 VFKNEN
+810 
-816 ATGAR
+816 
-821 RTFKVITKDG
+821 
-831 EGNVTSTIVY
+831 
-841 FQNA
+841 

>member
-1 MTLPMTSRKTILG
+1 
-14 NNPKMCTKMKKFNS
+14 MKKFNS
-28 ILVAAMGMAALTVS
+28 ILVAAMGMAALAVS

-85 VLWCWDWNT
+85 VLWCWDW
-94 GDKFESKAL
+94 DKDEKFESKAL
-103 TAEDLFEEGTTA
+103 TAEDLSTDHTTA
-115 SFTFPKELISVD
+115 SFTFPKELISED

-146 YTMNDDANLS
+146 YTMNDDVNLCP
-156 HEFNSFTQD
+156 EFNSFTQD

-179 GKTLITNAKG
+179 GNALITNAKG
-189 NVPKVKMDICGTI
+189 NVPKVKMEICGTI
-202 VRVMPYTTTHNDEKV
+202 VRVMPYTTTHNDEEV
-217 LSVQLN
+217 RSVQLN
-223 TKAGTYLIGTV
+223 TKAGTNLIGTV
-234 IYDRK
+234 VYDRK

-252 AYNNIKATLKT
+252 AHNNIKATLKKS
-263 PFSLDGVTSK
+263 FSLDGVTSK
-273 ESSKGIYLPIPATA
+273 GSSKGIYLPIPATA
-287 KGESFEG
+287 EGESFEG

-328 EKGSTGLLRYVGSIG
+328 EKGSKGLLRYFGSIG

-358 MDLGFWK
+358 MDLGFWQ
-365 AQVSSNGSG
+365 AQVSSNGSA

-405 VSVSYGSSDCCHWMA
+405 VSVSYGSGDCCHWMA

-431 AIITGTYSN
+431 AIITGTFSN
-440 VDDYALENGY
+440 VDGYALENGY

-456 LVQKAEGAVKVLDF
+456 LVQKAAGAVKVLDF
-470 QNGIGDTVIDPE
+470 QGGFGINIPLGNIEIDSEVTPDNDIRH
-482 EKETSLNWY
+482 NWY

-496 GQVIEGS
+496 GQIIEGS
-503 DARYDELYGNA
+503 DARYDELYDNA
-514 TFTAYVNGVGS
+514 TFTAYVGGVGS
-525 EVADWLTVS
+525 KVADWLTVS
-534 YKPKSTWVAVK
+534 YVPKDTWVVIK

-575 GYKDKTTCYMQFLV
+575 GYNDKDKTTCYMQFFV
-589 TQKAGMVVTASFDG
+589 TQKSGMVVTASFDG

-610 AAGETIAAANLK
+610 AAGGTIAAANLK

-641 SLSASAGTV
+641 DLSASAGTV

-674 ISLKQESKVIASCEI
+674 ISLKQQSKVIASCEI
-689 KQEAGEG
+689 KQEAGTEAP
-696 SGVVEHTYSY
+696 SGTQYTYTLEKKNGNDSGAIWGMPVNGKNGADFTIKDVELDGNS
-706 NVFNNAENGSK
+706 
-717 NVGFGKEAG
+717 
-726 TKGDWYRIE
+726 
-735 NVTIDGKT
+735 VT
-743 YKPGDDMKNLVEDT
+743 
-757 ELISALTSHIFTF
+757 
-770 GEITESDVQVSG
+770 ITESIANEIIAQAFKILPERPAGQYADYKTVDAGQIYVFAVNYNGSEMNVG
-782 VDPLTTDPESFVELV
+782 VGTLDNSLKYIAKIVWCESDGTEAGHWFVFV
-797 PWTDGGAAIYFRI
+797 P
-810 VFKNEN
+810 
-816 ATGAR
+816 
-821 RTFKVITKDG
+821 
-831 EGNVTSTIVY
+831 
-841 FQNA
+841 

>member
-1 MTLPMTSRKTILG
+1 M
-14 NNPKMCTKMKKFNS
+14 
-28 ILVAAMGMAALTVS
+28 
-42 CKQEGLEPVAPEEGQ
+42 
-57 TIKVE
+57 
-62 VSLGETLK
+62 SLGETLK

-94 GDKFESKAL
+94 NEKFESEAL

-146 YTMNDDANLS
+146 YSMNDDVNLCP
-156 HEFNSFTQD
+156 EFNSFTQD

-179 GKTLITNAKG
+179 GNALITNAKG
-189 NVPKVKMDICGTI
+189 NVPKVKMAICGTI

-223 TKAGTYLIGTV
+223 TKAGTNLIGTV
-234 IYDRK
+234 VYDRK

-252 AYNNIKATLKT
+252 AYNNIKATLTT

-273 ESSKGIYLPIPATA
+273 GSSKGIYLPIPATA
-287 KGESFEG
+287 EGESFEG
-294 YQVTVETDKGV
+294 YQVTVKTDKGV

-328 EKGSTGLLRYVGSIG
+328 EKGSTGLLRYFGSIG

-358 MDLGFWK
+358 MDLGFWQ
-365 AQVSSNGSG
+365 AQVSSNGSA

-405 VSVSYGSSDCCHWMA
+405 VSVSYGSGDCCHWMA

-431 AIITGTYSN
+431 AIITGTFSN
-440 VDDYALENGY
+440 VDGYALENGY

-456 LVQKAEGAVKVLDF
+456 LVQKAAGAVKVLDF

-482 EKETSLNWY
+482 EKETDLNWY

-496 GQVIEGS
+496 GQTIEGT

-514 TFTAYVNGVGS
+514 TFTAYVGGVGS

-545 AQKNVGAERKALVYC
+545 AQKNVGAKRKALVYC
-560 EYKAPEGYEFKEGIP
+560 EFKAPEGYEFKEGIP
-575 GYKDKTTCYMQFLV
+575 GYNDKDKTTCYMQFFV
-589 TQKAGMVVTASFDG
+589 TQKSGMVVTASFDG

-610 AAGETIAAANLK
+610 AAGGTIAAANLK

-641 SLSASAGTV
+641 DLSASAGTV

-696 SGVVEHTYSY
+696 GAVTHTYSY
-706 NVFNNAENGSK
+706 TIYNNAKNGSK
-717 NVGFGKEAG
+717 DVGFGKEAG

-757 ELISALTSHIFTF
+757 ELISALTSHIFSF
-770 GEITESDVQVSG
+770 GEITESDVQVPG

-797 PWTDGGAAIYFRI
+797 PWNDGGAAIYFKL

-816 ATGAR
+816 TTGAR
-821 RTFKVITKDG
+821 RTIKVITKDG
-831 EGNVTSTIVY
+831 EGKVTSTIVY

>member
-1 MTLPMTSRKTILG
+1 
-14 NNPKMCTKMKKFNS
+14 MKKFNS
-28 ILVAAMGMAALTVS
+28 ILVAAMGMAALAVS

-70 GTFTDREGLRWEVGD
+70 GTFTDSEGLRWEVGD

-94 GDKFESKAL
+94 NEKFESEAL
-103 TAEDLFEEGTTA
+103 TAEDLSEDHTTA

-127 REIEFVSPNNHPSN
+127 REIEFVSPNNHPDN

-146 YTMNDDANLS
+146 YTMNNDANLCP
-156 HEFNSFTQD
+156 EFNSFTQD

-179 GKTLITNAKG
+179 GNALITNAKG

-223 TKAGTYLIGTV
+223 TKAGTNLIGTV
-234 IYDRK
+234 VYDRK
-239 NGTYTSAT
+239 NGTYESAT
-247 EKKYA
+247 KKNYA

-287 KGESFEG
+287 EGESFEG

-328 EKGSTGLLRYVGSIG
+328 EKGSTGLLRYIGNIG
-343 ESTDDIVVPSTSNAN
+343 ESTYDIVVPSTSNAN

-365 AQVSSNGSG
+365 AQVLSSNGSF

-379 NAENKAF
+379 GQENKAF

-391 FECKDAVTGKPVDW
+391 FECKDAVTGEPVDW
-405 VSVSYGSSDCCHWMA
+405 VSVTYGADDCCHWMA
-420 NIKENVGEERS
+420 NIKENAGEERS
-431 AIITGTYSN
+431 AIITGTFSN
-440 VDDYALENGY
+440 VDSYALENGY
-450 KTVSRK
+450 RTVSRK
-456 LVQKAEGAVKVLDF
+456 LVQKAAGAVKVLDF
-470 QNGIGDTVIDPE
+470 QGGYGINIPLGNIEINSEV
-482 EKETSLNWY
+482 TSDIRHNWY

-496 GQVIEGS
+496 GQIIQGS
-503 DARYDELYGNA
+503 DAKYDELYGNA
-514 TFTAYVNGVGS
+514 TFTAYVGGVGG

-534 YKPKSTWVAVK
+534 YVPKDTWVVIK

-575 GYKDKTTCYMQFLV
+575 GYKDKTTAYMQFFV
-589 TQKAGMVVTASFDG
+589 TQKSGMVVTASFDG

-689 KQEAGEG
+689 KQEAGTEAP
-696 SGVVEHTYSY
+696 SGTQYTYTL
-706 NVFNNAENGSK
+706 VKNNGNNSGNAWGMPVNGK
-717 NVGFGKEAG
+717 NGADFTIKDVKLDG
-726 TKGDWYRIE
+726 
-735 NVTIDGKT
+735 NSVT
-743 YKPGDDMKNLVEDT
+743 
-757 ELISALTSHIFTF
+757 
-770 GEITESDVQVSG
+770 ITESIANEIIAQAFKILPERPAGQYADYKTVDAGQIYVFAVNYNGSEMNVG
-782 VDPLTTDPESFVELV
+782 VGTLDNSLKYIAKIVWCESDGTEAGHWFVFV
-797 PWTDGGAAIYFRI
+797 P
-810 VFKNEN
+810 
-816 ATGAR
+816 
-821 RTFKVITKDG
+821 
-831 EGNVTSTIVY
+831 
-841 FQNA
+841 

>member
-1 MTLPMTSRKTILG
+1 
-14 NNPKMCTKMKKFNS
+14 MKKFNS
-28 ILVAAMGMAALTVS
+28 ILVAAMGMAALAVS

-94 GDKFESKAL
+94 NEKFESKAL
-103 TAEDLFEEGTTA
+103 TAEDLSKDHTTA

-146 YTMNDDANLS
+146 YTMNDDVNLCP
-156 HEFNSFTQD
+156 EFNSFTQD
-165 EAGSINKRRLFLHN
+165 EAGSLNKRRLFLHN
-179 GKTLITNAKG
+179 GNALITNAKG

-223 TKAGTYLIGTV
+223 TKAGTNLIGTV
-234 IYDRK
+234 VYDRK

-287 KGESFEG
+287 KSESFEG

-365 AQVSSNGSG
+365 AQVSSNGSP

-379 NAENKAF
+379 NVENKAF

-391 FECKDAVTGKPVDW
+391 FECKDVVTGKPVDW
-405 VSVSYGSSDCCHWMA
+405 VSVSYGSGDCCHWMA

-440 VDDYALENGY
+440 VDGYALENGY

-456 LVQKAEGAVKVLDF
+456 LVQKAAGAVKVLDF
-470 QNGIGDTVIDPE
+470 QGGFGINIPLGNIEINSEVTPDNDIRH
-482 EKETSLNWY
+482 NWY

-496 GQVIEGS
+496 GQIIQGS

-514 TFTAYVNGVGS
+514 TFTAYVGGVGG

-534 YKPKSTWVAVK
+534 YVPKDTWVVIK

-575 GYKDKTTCYMQFLV
+575 GYKDKTTAYMQFFV

-622 VEVNGV
+622 VEVNGT

-689 KQEAGEG
+689 KQEAGTEAP
-696 SGVVEHTYSY
+696 SGTQYTYTL
-706 NVFNNAENGSK
+706 VKNNGNPSGIAWGMSVNHNNGADFAIK
-717 NVGFGKEAG
+717 DVKLDGN
-726 TKGDWYRIE
+726 
-735 NVTIDGKT
+735 NVTI
-743 YKPGDDMKNLVEDT
+743 
-757 ELISALTSHIFTF
+757 
-770 GEITESDVQVSG
+770 TESIANEIIAQAFKILPERPEGQYADYKTVDAGQIYAFAVSYNG
-782 VDPLTTDPESFVELV
+782 NYMEVGLGTLDNSQKYI
-797 PWTDGGAAIYFRI
+797 A
-810 VFKNEN
+810 
-816 ATGAR
+816 
-821 RTFKVITKDG
+821 KVIWCDSDG
-831 EGNVTSTIVY
+831 TEAGHWFIFVP
-841 FQNA
+841 

>member
-1 MTLPMTSRKTILG
+1 
-14 NNPKMCTKMKKFNS
+14 MKKFNS
-28 ILVAAMGMAALTVS
+28 ILVAAMGMAALAVS

-94 GDKFESKAL
+94 NVKFESEAL
-103 TAEDLFEEGTTA
+103 TAEDLSEDHTTA

-127 REIEFVSPNNHPSN
+127 REIEFVSPNNHPDN

-146 YTMNDDANLS
+146 YAMNNDKALCP
-156 HEFNSFTQD
+156 EFNSFTQD

-179 GKTLITNAKG
+179 GNALITNAKG

-202 VRVMPYTTTHNDEKV
+202 VRIMPYTTTHNDEKV

-223 TKAGTYLIGTV
+223 TKAGTNLIGTV
-234 IYDRK
+234 VYDRK
-239 NGTYTSAT
+239 NGTYESAT
-247 EKKYA
+247 KKNYA

-305 YLFLTDKALTVSENA
+305 YLFLTDKALTVSENV

-328 EKGSTGLLRYVGSIG
+328 EKGSTGLLRYIGNIG
-343 ESTDDIVVPSTSNAN
+343 ESTYDIVVPSTSNVN

-365 AQVSSNGSG
+365 AQVLSSNGSF

-379 NAENKAF
+379 GQENKAF

-391 FECKDAVTGKPVDW
+391 FECKDAVTGEPVDW
-405 VSVSYGSSDCCHWMA
+405 VSVTYGADDCCHWMA
-420 NIKENVGEERS
+420 NIKENAGEERS
-431 AIITGTYSN
+431 AIITGTFSN
-440 VDDYALENGY
+440 VDGYALENGY

-456 LVQKAEGAVKVLDF
+456 LVQKAAGAVKVLDF
-470 QNGIGDTVIDPE
+470 RGGYGENIPIGDQNIDSEVTPDNDVRI
-482 EKETSLNWY
+482 TWY

-496 GQVIEGS
+496 GQIIEGS
-503 DARYDELYGNA
+503 DAKYDELYGNA
-514 TFTAYVNGVGS
+514 TFTAYVGGVGG

-534 YKPKSTWVAVK
+534 YVPKDTWVVIK
-545 AQKNVGAERKALVYC
+545 AQKNVGTERKALVYC
-560 EYKAPEGYEFKEGIP
+560 EYK
-575 GYKDKTTCYMQFLV
+575 DKATAYMQFFV
-589 TQKAGMVVTASFDG
+589 TQKAGMVVNASFDG

-610 AAGETIAAANLK
+610 AAGKTIDAANLK
-622 VEVNGV
+622 VEVNG
-628 AVSDYTKLSEYGL
+628 AAISDYTKLSEYGL

-650 SVAADGKVTLVVPE
+650 SVATDGKVTLVVPE

-689 KQEAGEG
+689 KQEAGTEAP
-696 SGVVEHTYSY
+696 SGTQYTYTL
-706 NVFNNAENGSK
+706 VKNNGNPSGIAWGMLVNYKNGADFAIK
-717 NVGFGKEAG
+717 DVKLDGN
-726 TKGDWYRIE
+726 
-735 NVTIDGKT
+735 NVTI
-743 YKPGDDMKNLVEDT
+743 
-757 ELISALTSHIFTF
+757 
-770 GEITESDVQVSG
+770 TESIANEIIAQAFKILPERPEDQYADYKTVDAGQIYAFAVSYNG
-782 VDPLTTDPESFVELV
+782 NYMEVGLGTLDNSQKYI
-797 PWTDGGAAIYFRI
+797 A
-810 VFKNEN
+810 
-816 ATGAR
+816 
-821 RTFKVITKDG
+821 KVIWCESDG
-831 EGNVTSTIVY
+831 TEAGHWFIFVP
-841 FQNA
+841 

>member
-1 MTLPMTSRKTILG
+1 
-14 NNPKMCTKMKKFNS
+14 MKKFNS

-85 VLWCWDWNT
+85 VLWCWDWNRNE
-94 GDKFESKAL
+94 KFESEAL

-146 YTMNDDANLS
+146 YSMNNDDNLCS
-156 HEFNSFTQD
+156 EFNSFTQD

-179 GKTLITNAKG
+179 GNALITNAKG
-189 NVPKVKMDICGTI
+189 NVPKVKMAICGTI

-223 TKAGTYLIGTV
+223 TKAGTNLIGTV
-234 IYDRK
+234 VYDRK
-239 NGTYTSAT
+239 NGTYESAT

-252 AYNNIKATLKT
+252 AYNNIKATLTT

-273 ESSKGIYLPIPATA
+273 GSSKGIYLPIPATA
-287 KGESFEG
+287 EGESFEG
-294 YQVTVETDKGV
+294 YQVTVKTDKGV

-365 AQVSSNGSG
+365 AQVSSNGLP

-391 FECKDAVTGKPVDW
+391 FECKDAVTGEPVDW
-405 VSVSYGSSDCCHWMA
+405 VSVTYGAGDCCHWMA

-440 VDDYALENGY
+440 VNGYALENGY
-450 KTVSRK
+450 RTVSRK
-456 LVQKAEGAVKVLDF
+456 LVQKAAGAVKVLDF
-470 QNGIGDTVIDPE
+470 QNGIGDTVIDPA
-482 EKETSLNWY
+482 EKETDLNWY

-496 GQVIEGS
+496 GQTIEGT

-514 TFTAYVNGVGS
+514 TFTAYVDGVGS

-545 AQKNVGAERKALVYC
+545 AQKNVGAERKAVVYC
-560 EYKAPEGYEFKEGIP
+560 EFKAPEGYEFKDKID
-575 GYKDKTTCYMQFLV
+575 GYKDKTTCYMQFFV
-589 TQKAGMVVTASFDG
+589 TQKSGMVVTASFDG
-603 VYSGLVP
+603 VYSGLVL
-610 AAGETIAAANLK
+610 AAGGTIAAANLK

-641 SLSASAGTV
+641 DLSASAGTV

-674 ISLKQESKVIASCEI
+674 ISLKQKSKVIASCEI

-743 YKPGDDMKNLVEDT
+743 YKPGDDLKNLVNDT
-757 ELISALTSHIFTF
+757 ELINALVSHIFSF
-770 GEITESDVQVSG
+770 GEITESDVQVPG

-797 PWTDGGAAIYFRI
+797 PWNDGGAAIYFRI

-821 RTFKVITKDG
+821 RTFKVITKDE

>member
-1 MTLPMTSRKTILG
+1 
-14 NNPKMCTKMKKFNS
+14 MKKFNS
-28 ILVAAMGMAALTVS
+28 ILVAAMGMAALAVS

-70 GTFTDREGLRWEVGD
+70 GTFTDREGLRWEAGD

-94 GDKFESKAL
+94 NAKFESEAL
-103 TAEDLFEEGTTA
+103 TAEDLSEDHTTA

-127 REIEFVSPNNHPSN
+127 REIEFVSPNNHPDN

-146 YTMNDDANLS
+146 YAMNNDANLCP
-156 HEFNSFTQD
+156 EFNSFTQD

-179 GKTLITNAKG
+179 GNALITNAKG

-223 TKAGTYLIGTV
+223 TKAGTNLLGTV
-234 IYDRK
+234 VYDRK

-247 EKKYA
+247 KKNYA

-287 KGESFEG
+287 EGESFEG

-328 EKGSTGLLRYVGSIG
+328 EKGSTGLLRYTGNIG
-343 ESTDDIVVPSTSNAN
+343 ETYDIVVPSTSNAN

-365 AQVSSNGSG
+365 AQVLPSNGSF

-379 NAENKAF
+379 GPENKAF

-391 FECKDAVTGKPVDW
+391 FECKDAVTGEPVDW
-405 VSVSYGSSDCCHWMA
+405 FSVTYGADDCCHWMA
-420 NIKENVGEERS
+420 NIKENAGEERS
-431 AIITGTYSN
+431 AIITGTFSN
-440 VDDYALENGY
+440 VDGYALENGY
-450 KTVSRK
+450 RTVSRK
-456 LVQKAEGAVKVLDF
+456 LVQKAAGAVKVLDF
-470 QNGIGDTVIDPE
+470 QGGFGVNLPLGNIEINSEVTPDIRH
-482 EKETSLNWY
+482 NWY

-496 GQVIEGS
+496 GQIVQGS
-503 DARYDELYGNA
+503 DAKYDELYGNA
-514 TFTAYVNGVGS
+514 TFTAYVGGVGG

-534 YKPKSTWVAVK
+534 YLPKDTWVVIN

-560 EYKAPEGYEFKEGIP
+560 EYKAPEGYEFKEGIN
-575 GYKDKTTCYMQFLV
+575 GYKDKTTAYMQFFV
-589 TQKAGMVVTASFDG
+589 TQKSGMVVTASFDG

-622 VEVNGV
+622 VDVNGV

-641 SLSASAGTV
+641 SLTASAGTV

-689 KQEAGEG
+689 KQEAGTEAP
-696 SGVVEHTYSY
+696 SGTQYTYTL
-706 NVFNNAENGSK
+706 VKNNGNPSGIAWGMLVNHKNGADFAIK
-717 NVGFGKEAG
+717 DVKLDGN
-726 TKGDWYRIE
+726 
-735 NVTIDGKT
+735 NVTI
-743 YKPGDDMKNLVEDT
+743 
-757 ELISALTSHIFTF
+757 
-770 GEITESDVQVSG
+770 TESIANEIIAQAFKILPERPEGQYADYKTVDAGQIYAFAVSYNG
-782 VDPLTTDPESFVELV
+782 NNMEVGLGTLDNSQKYI
-797 PWTDGGAAIYFRI
+797 A
-810 VFKNEN
+810 
-816 ATGAR
+816 
-821 RTFKVITKDG
+821 KVIWCESDG
-831 EGNVTSTIVY
+831 TEAGHWFIFVP
-841 FQNA
+841 

>member
-1 MTLPMTSRKTILG
+1 
-14 NNPKMCTKMKKFNS
+14 MKKFNS
-28 ILVAAMGMAALTVS
+28 ILVAAMGMAALAVS

-94 GDKFESKAL
+94 NVKFESNAL
-103 TAEDLFEEGTTA
+103 TAEDLSGDGTTA

-127 REIEFVSPNNHPSN
+127 REIEFVSPNNHPDN

-146 YTMNDDANLS
+146 YAMNDDANLCP
-156 HEFNSFTQD
+156 EFNSFTQD

-179 GKTLITNAKG
+179 GNALITNAKG

-202 VRVMPYTTTHNDEKV
+202 VRVMPYTTTHNGEKV

-223 TKAGTYLIGTV
+223 TKAGTNLIGTV
-234 IYDRK
+234 VYDRK
-239 NGTYTSAT
+239 NGTYESAT
-247 EKKYA
+247 KKNYA

-287 KGESFEG
+287 EGESFEG

-328 EKGSTGLLRYVGSIG
+328 EKGSTGLLRYIGNIG
-343 ESTDDIVVPSTSNAN
+343 ESTYDIVVPSTSNAN

-365 AQVSSNGSG
+365 AQVLSSNGSF

-379 NAENKAF
+379 GPENKAF

-391 FECKDAVTGKPVDW
+391 FECKDAVTGEPVDW
-405 VSVSYGSSDCCHWMA
+405 VSVTYGADDCCHWMA
-420 NIKENVGEERS
+420 NIKENAGEERS
-431 AIITGTYSN
+431 AIITGTFSN
-440 VDDYALENGY
+440 VDSYALENGY

-456 LVQKAEGAVKVLDF
+456 LVQKAAGAVKVLDF
-470 QNGIGDTVIDPE
+470 QGGYGINIPLGNIEINSEV
-482 EKETSLNWY
+482 TSDIRHNWY

-496 GQVIEGS
+496 GQIIQGS
-503 DARYDELYGNA
+503 DAKYDELYGNA
-514 TFTAYVNGVGS
+514 TFTAYVGGVGG

-534 YKPKSTWVAVK
+534 YVPKDTWVVIK

-575 GYKDKTTCYMQFLV
+575 GYKDKTTAYMQFFV
-589 TQKAGMVVTASFDG
+589 TQKSGMVVTASFDG

-689 KQEAGEG
+689 KQEAGTEAP
-696 SGVVEHTYSY
+696 SGTQYTYTI
-706 NVFNNAENGSK
+706 VKNNGNKSGDAWGMPVNRKNGADFTIKDVKLDGNS
-717 NVGFGKEAG
+717 
-726 TKGDWYRIE
+726 
-735 NVTIDGKT
+735 VT
-743 YKPGDDMKNLVEDT
+743 
-757 ELISALTSHIFTF
+757 
-770 GEITESDVQVSG
+770 ITESIANEIIAQAFKILPERPAGQYADYKTVDAGQIYVFAVYINGSEMG
-782 VDPLTTDPESFVELV
+782 VGVGTLDNSLKYIAKIVWCESDGTEAGHWFIFV
-797 PWTDGGAAIYFRI
+797 P
-810 VFKNEN
+810 
-816 ATGAR
+816 
-821 RTFKVITKDG
+821 
-831 EGNVTSTIVY
+831 
-841 FQNA
+841 

>member
-1 MTLPMTSRKTILG
+1 
-14 NNPKMCTKMKKFNS
+14 MKKFNS
-28 ILVAAMGMAALTVS
+28 ILVAAMGMAALAVS

-70 GTFTDREGLRWEVGD
+70 GTFSDREGLRWEAGD

-94 GDKFESKAL
+94 NAKFESEAL
-103 TAEDLFEEGTTA
+103 TAEDLSEDHTTA

-127 REIEFVSPNNHPSN
+127 REIEFVSPNNHPDN

-146 YTMNDDANLS
+146 YAMNNDANLCP
-156 HEFNSFTQD
+156 EFNSFTQD

-179 GKTLITNAKG
+179 GNALITNAKG

-223 TKAGTYLIGTV
+223 TKAGTNLLGTV
-234 IYDRK
+234 VYDRK

-247 EKKYA
+247 KKNYA

-328 EKGSTGLLRYVGSIG
+328 EKGSTGLLRYTGNIG
-343 ESTDDIVVPSTSNAN
+343 ETYDIVVPSTSNAN

-365 AQVSSNGSG
+365 AQVLPSNGSF

-379 NAENKAF
+379 GPENKAF

-391 FECKDAVTGKPVDW
+391 FECKDAVTGEPVDW
-405 VSVSYGSSDCCHWMA
+405 VSVTYGADDCCHWMA
-420 NIKENVGEERS
+420 NIKENAGEERS
-431 AIITGTYSN
+431 AIITGTFSN
-440 VDDYALENGY
+440 VDGYALENGY
-450 KTVSRK
+450 RTVSRK
-456 LVQKAEGAVKVLDF
+456 LVQKAAGAVKVLDF
-470 QNGIGDTVIDPE
+470 QGGFGVNLPLGNIEINSEVTPDIRH
-482 EKETSLNWY
+482 NWY

-496 GQVIEGS
+496 GQIVQGS
-503 DARYDELYGNA
+503 DAKYDELYGNA
-514 TFTAYVNGVGS
+514 TFTAYVGGVGG

-534 YKPKSTWVAVK
+534 YLPKDTWVVIN

-560 EYKAPEGYEFKEGIP
+560 EYKAPEGYEFKEGIN
-575 GYKDKTTCYMQFLV
+575 GYKDKTTAYMQFFV
-589 TQKAGMVVTASFDG
+589 TQKSGMVVTASFDG

-622 VEVNGV
+622 VDVNGV

-641 SLSASAGTV
+641 SLTASAGTV

-689 KQEAGEG
+689 KQEAGTEAP
-696 SGVVEHTYSY
+696 SGTQYTYTL
-706 NVFNNAENGSK
+706 VKNNGNPSGIAWGMLVNHKNGADFAIK
-717 NVGFGKEAG
+717 DVKLDGN
-726 TKGDWYRIE
+726 
-735 NVTIDGKT
+735 NVTI
-743 YKPGDDMKNLVEDT
+743 
-757 ELISALTSHIFTF
+757 
-770 GEITESDVQVSG
+770 TESIANEIIAQAFKILPERPEGQYADYKTVDAGQIYAFAVSYNG
-782 VDPLTTDPESFVELV
+782 NNMEVGLGTLDNSQKYI
-797 PWTDGGAAIYFRI
+797 A
-810 VFKNEN
+810 
-816 ATGAR
+816 
-821 RTFKVITKDG
+821 KVIWCESDG
-831 EGNVTSTIVY
+831 TEAGHWFIFVP
-841 FQNA
+841 

>member
-1 MTLPMTSRKTILG
+1 
-14 NNPKMCTKMKKFNS
+14 MKKFNS
-28 ILVAAMGMAALTVS
+28 IILAAMGMAALAVS

-94 GDKFESKAL
+94 NAKFESEAL
-103 TAEDLFEEGTTA
+103 TAEDLSEDHTTA

-127 REIEFVSPNNHPSN
+127 REIEFVSPNNHPDN

-146 YTMNDDANLS
+146 YAMNNDANLCP
-156 HEFNSFTQD
+156 EFNSFTQD

-179 GKTLITNAKG
+179 GNALITNAKG

-223 TKAGTYLIGTV
+223 TKAGTNLLGTV
-234 IYDRK
+234 VYDRK

-247 EKKYA
+247 KKNYA

-287 KGESFEG
+287 EGESFEG

-305 YLFLTDKALTVSENA
+305 YLFLTDKALTVRENA

-328 EKGSTGLLRYVGSIG
+328 EKGSTGLLRYTGNIG
-343 ESTDDIVVPSTSNAN
+343 ETYDIVVPSTSNAN

-365 AQVSSNGSG
+365 AQVSSNGSP

-379 NAENKAF
+379 NPENKAF

-391 FECKDAVTGKPVDW
+391 FECKDAVTGEPVDW
-405 VSVSYGSSDCCHWMA
+405 VSVTYGADDCCHWMA
-420 NIKENVGEERS
+420 NIKENAGEERS
-431 AIITGTYSN
+431 AIITGTFSN
-440 VDDYALENGY
+440 VDGYALENGY
-450 KTVSRK
+450 RTVSRK
-456 LVQKAEGAVKVLDF
+456 LVQKAAGAVKVLDF
-470 QNGIGDTVIDPE
+470 QGGFGVNLPLGNIKINSEVTPDIRH
-482 EKETSLNWY
+482 NWY

-496 GQVIEGS
+496 GQIVQGS
-503 DARYDELYGNA
+503 DAKYDELYGNA
-514 TFTAYVNGVGS
+514 TFTAYVGGVGG

-534 YKPKSTWVAVK
+534 YLPKDTWVVIN

-560 EYKAPEGYEFKEGIP
+560 EYKAPEGYEFKEGIN
-575 GYKDKTTCYMQFLV
+575 GYKDKTTAYMQFFV
-589 TQKAGMVVTASFDG
+589 TQKSGMVVTASFDG

-622 VEVNGV
+622 VDVNGV

-641 SLSASAGTV
+641 SLTASAGTV

-689 KQEAGEG
+689 KQEAGTEAP
-696 SGVVEHTYSY
+696 SGTQYTYTL
-706 NVFNNAENGSK
+706 VKNNGNPSGIAWGMPVNHKNGADFAIK
-717 NVGFGKEAG
+717 DVKLDGN
-726 TKGDWYRIE
+726 
-735 NVTIDGKT
+735 NVTI
-743 YKPGDDMKNLVEDT
+743 
-757 ELISALTSHIFTF
+757 
-770 GEITESDVQVSG
+770 TESIANEIIAQAFKILPERPEGQYADYKTVDAGQIYAFAVSYNG
-782 VDPLTTDPESFVELV
+782 NNMEVGLGTLDNSQKYI
-797 PWTDGGAAIYFRI
+797 A
-810 VFKNEN
+810 
-816 ATGAR
+816 
-821 RTFKVITKDG
+821 KVIWCESDG
-831 EGNVTSTIVY
+831 TEAGHWFIFVP
-841 FQNA
+841 